1 MRNAGTALPGHSCV
15 ATLLA
20 IHALAG
26 PTRRDNNSREGASMT
41 THIEDLQNLRAQSVQ
56 QRRQLVRDL
65 ATPNERGGAQ
75 DVRELFLKLQS
86 TIEAIDRALQDEQA
100 GAAAQRP

>member
-1 MRNAGTALPGHSCV
+1 L

-20 IHALAG
+20 IHALAE
-26 PTRRDNNSREGASMT
+26 PTRRDHNSREGASMT
-41 THIEDLQNLRAQSVQ
+41 THIEDLQNLRATSVQ

-75 DVRELFLKLQS
+75 DVRDLFLKLQS
-86 TIEAIDRALQDEQA
+86 TIEAIDRALRDEQA
-100 GAAAQRP
+100 DTTQSWPREVSR